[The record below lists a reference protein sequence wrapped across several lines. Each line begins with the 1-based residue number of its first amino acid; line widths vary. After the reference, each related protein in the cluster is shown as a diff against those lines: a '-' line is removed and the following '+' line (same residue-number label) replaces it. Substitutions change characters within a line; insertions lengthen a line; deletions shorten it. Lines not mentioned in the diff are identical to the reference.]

1 MDGQAPDAHGPAW
14 PVRSPQR
21 PGPPRIRGAD
31 RPRCGGRRCV
41 PRRRRVVAV
50 WPQRLPGQ
58 PLAGASPPC
67 VGHGLCLPRL
77 LLCAPHVSVTA
88 ICPARTPWGADRQ
101 ALRGWPQG
109 RRHGRSRVPS
119 LGRLPSR
126 AGIRHVRSFE
136 WPQVLQIWGARRRL
150 GATGHWEVAAHLSR
164 LCAACS
170 VCLCRGARARATSPR
185 QREPPTPKLQRWLGR
200 RRPTQTPPGTSDRK
214 SSAGPGKS
222 NSTNVR

>member
-1 MDGQAPDAHGPAW
+1 MRAPSQA
-14 PVRSPQR
+14 S
-21 PGPPRIRGAD
+21 
-31 RPRCGGRRCV
+31 GGRVAAAPPGAAAGWSLAALRGSRSV
-41 PRRRRVVAV
+41 PPSSVA
-50 WPQRLPGQ
+50 L
-58 PLAGASPPC
+58 
-67 VGHGLCLPRL
+67 
-77 LLCAPHVSVTA
+77 
-88 ICPARTPWGADRQ
+88 CPACLRDGHLWGADRQ

-170 VCLCRGARARATSPR
+170 VCLCGGARARATSPR
-185 QREPPTPKLQRWLGR
+185 QQEPPTPKLQRWLGR